1 MMEKRAREEQHGV
14 AVLGLGRE
22 ETLWVFGSFCY
33 VFFFSLSRYSS
44 VPLVQW
50 RERTTEEGEG
60 WCGRGL
66 RSVDDVVAAST
77 TASTSHD
84 CTAEKKRHLHTLAT
98 QEHTNERMP
107 PDERRKKKREEEN
120 TTLLQVC
127 FPVTW
132 PWNLRFHWTRV
143 TVEGKVFGEGRG
155 DVASWWRRTTPP
167 LNRRFLGKEN
177 HPTSPARI
185 WRGFL
190 QWFRFFSARNQVLGR
205 R

>member
-1 MMEKRAREEQHGV
+1 MMKKRAREEQHGV

-33 VFFFSLSRYSS
+33 VFFSLSRYSS

-107 PDERRKKKREEEN
+107 PDERRQNKERRRKYDFV
-120 TTLLQVC
+120 TSLLC
-127 FPVTW
+127 
-132 PWNLRFHWTRV
+132 RHV
-143 TVEGKVFGEGRG
+143 TVKPAFPLDAGDLGGKGVWGGKG
-155 DVASWWRRTTPP
+155 WYGVVVAQ
-167 LNRRFLGKEN
+167 NG
-177 HPTSPARI
+177 PTAQQALLRKRKSSDISARI
-185 WRGFL
+185 WRGFS
-190 QWFRFFSARNQVLGR
+190 QWRRFFSARF
-205 R
+205 